1 MLQIAKD
8 EALTDIVSSDK
19 NSVTDNPITTQ
30 HPIEGST
37 EEVDVWL
44 FNDDETRRY
53 ENVEIFPVDVEGTDE
68 SSWIELADDDGEFG
82 SSVTIP
88 EINDANIGRRIR
100 VRVTA
105 PEVSNVENKVDLR
118 IRITATEF
126 AV

>member
-8 EALTDIVSSDK
+8 QALTDIVSSDK
-19 NSVTDNPITTQ
+19 NSIVDNPITTQ
-30 HPIEGST
+30 HPIEGSV
-37 EEVDVWL
+37 EEVEVWL

-68 SSWIELADDDGEFG
+68 SAWIELADDSGEFG
-82 SSVTIP
+82 STITMP
-88 EINDANIGRRIR
+88 NIDNANVGYRIR

-105 PEVSNVENKVDLR
+105 SEVNDVVNKVDLR
-118 IRITATEF
+118 LRITATEF